1 MSYYNMD
8 WPYWWPEE
16 DVLLIWLACLGIEIP
31 DIARVMTHRLRRPT
45 RTRPAIMRRMEWIN
59 QKQRDRGRPIICE
72 DGMADW
78 DKVAAQNYLICLT
91 NDTNLLRDLL
101 QFSNQDLFLLE
112 AVCYTP
118 SYSQSSARSS
128 LTTPW
133 LQYSGIPLNEVVD
146 VNLMQSELDGFLSKH
161 WARWHHPS
169 PRGGRSFF

>member
-8 WPYWWPEE
+8 WPYWSPEE
-16 DVLLIWLACLGIEIP
+16 DVLLIWLACLGIEVP
-31 DIARVMTHRLRRPT
+31 DIARIMTHRLRRPT

-91 NDTNLLRDLL
+91 NDTSLLRDLL
-101 QFSNQDLFLLE
+101 QFGNQDLFLLE
-112 AVCYTP
+112 A
-118 SYSQSSARSS
+118 
-128 LTTPW
+128 
-133 LQYSGIPLNEVVD
+133 YSGIPLNEVVD

-169 PRGGRSFF
+169 PRGGRRFF